1 MKRKQPHLFAP
12 LFSFVFLLN
21 THTLTFYSTTKSL
34 SITKKEVPSITL
46 RELWTPFSQVNS
58 QDFFKPPFFFL
69 SRVSSMDEFYFE
81 RSHVP
86 AFGSWQ
92 CHGVQEFTQCFESAR
107 QAGQL
112 RCRYSED
119 HDLYVIGDL
128 YDNDILTPAKIIVP
142 RSREARVKTGNPKE
156 REGKKDAQ
164 VECDYD
170 CEVERVG
177 WAATKAVDEDLYKI
191 SPHLLRQNPKRGEE
205 DGLSFQAAC
214 GPHVFSERTW

>member
-1 MKRKQPHLFAP
+1 
-12 LFSFVFLLN
+12 
-21 THTLTFYSTTKSL
+21 
-34 SITKKEVPSITL
+34 
-46 RELWTPFSQVNS
+46 
-58 QDFFKPPFFFL
+58 
-69 SRVSSMDEFYFE
+69 MDEFYFE

-86 AFGSWQ
+86 VFGSWQ

-170 CEVERVG
+170 CEVGRVG

-191 SPHLLRQNPKRGEE
+191 SPHLLRQNPKRKRMGYLFKLPAAPMCFLNGPGEAPHTRS
-205 DGLSFQAAC
+205 LSWGFDREYTSSIRYVWILLRCAC
-214 GPHVFSERTW
+214 C